1 MEKRLTPLL
10 ERTIFEIVMK
20 LFVTNGSHGKAHQ
33 THMLNDKET
42 NMLKSDIVESLGV
55 YQSYM
60 DIVLELLN
68 EDLLR
73 TIQNSL
79 PRVLRKNIM
88 NKEEMS
94 SIKSPKQSID
104 PSGGDL
110 CRILGCMW
118 DSPSKYNMFTFQSLG
133 IFLEYLYIML

>member
-79 PRVLRKNIM
+79 
-88 NKEEMS
+88 
-94 SIKSPKQSID
+94 
-104 PSGGDL
+104 
-110 CRILGCMW
+110 LGYYERT
-118 DSPSKYNMFTFQSLG
+118 S
-133 IFLEYLYIML
+133 